1 MTSNEHDT
9 RAAGKAPKGH
19 KEEETMQINL
29 MRLRQLQRF
38 YLDLKNEKR
47 SIPFE
52 RGLTRA
58 KLLKMIHDAG
68 PDFMQ
73 QVELVSPLLSP
84 DDKPFKDNERWMKN
98 WSRVPNSFS
107 TSFTNHKK
115 IVARMLPAG
124 SKQGT
129 AAHAKLGSGSG
140 TAHDESFVEVSGHSP
155 PEDSTS
161 EPTLDSTL
169 CVEKPT
175 EHSETRHQDE
185 RPQGSFTAFAEKG
198 SSSNVPVSEAVLKAL
213 GEFTLEPQT
222 VPSPGGAAVA
232 TDLTNT
238 SRQVRFADSDA
249 STAHA
254 ARLFPGKQQSSDPD
268 SGRSLSPAVRPK
280 PGRVRDGVE
289 RDASQLQQLRT
300 PAGRA
305 DTDKKDK
312 GNDLTEEQAEED
324 KEWRTEQLRAWYRWW
339 HKGHVERESARSA
352 NK

>member
-84 DDKPFKDNERWMKN
+84 EDKPFKDNERWMKN

-115 IVARMLPAG
+115 IVARMVQRLTLNWVLGLEQPMMNLL
-124 SKQGT
+124 SKCRVTVRPKT
-129 AAHAKLGSGSG
+129 APLSQR
-140 TAHDESFVEVSGHSP
+140 
-155 PEDSTS
+155 
-161 EPTLDSTL
+161 STL
-169 CVEKPT
+169 HC
-175 EHSETRHQDE
+175 
-185 RPQGSFTAFAEKG
+185 
-198 SSSNVPVSEAVLKAL
+198 
-213 GEFTLEPQT
+213 
-222 VPSPGGAAVA
+222 GAAVV

-249 STAHA
+249 STTHA

-268 SGRSLSPAVRPK
+268 TARSLSPAVRPK